1 MKHRS
6 KKPLIIVLSCL
17 AALLIAAACL
27 WFFWLKDLWAAAG
40 ASPVYVQSVAEIAGL
55 NLGSLPRYSGVVE
68 PQATYSIQKDDTKT
82 VAEIYVTEGDQV
94 NPGDALFRYDT
105 EELQLQLDQA
115 ELDLEGIENQITTL
129 ENQKDDLEDEKKK
142 ASEDEQYSYTVQI
155 QAVELQ
161 IKTQEYNSD
170 TKQQEIDKLEDSIN
184 NAEVFSEVEGVIRE
198 VNETPATDANGQQ
211 KPFITIL
218 SSGEFRVKGTI
229 SELNIGSLYQGQ
241 AVTVHSRVDESVWQG
256 VVDTIET
263 EPTSDQNNGGVVYY
277 GVDGGQQSSKYNF
290 YVTLS
295 SREGLILGQ
304 HVYIQPDLGL
314 EAQPEGLWLPS
325 FYIAHDEDG
334 SFVWAQSEDGTLEK
348 RSVILGDYDSGND
361 RYEIRSG
368 VEEGDFIAQPKE
380 DLIEG
385 APTTSNMA
393 DVPVEDP
400 SLDDGSA
407 GGVPE
412 GSVDGGTA
420 DGGTM
425 DGGAVDPGMAVPYDA
440 GEEAS
445 FSEDGTVSGTEE
457 YSEDG
462 TVDEGDTSMED
473 TLDGSP
479 MEGLAR

>member
-1 MKHRS
+1 MTQRS
-6 KKPLIIVLSCL
+6 CSFN
-17 AALLIAAACL
+17 
-27 WFFWLKDLWAAAG
+27 W
-40 ASPVYVQSVAEIAGL
+40 
-55 NLGSLPRYSGVVE
+55 
-68 PQATYSIQKDDTKT
+68 T
-82 VAEIYVTEGDQV
+82 
-94 NPGDALFRYDT
+94 
-105 EELQLQLDQA
+105 A
-115 ELDLEGIENQITTL
+115 ELDLVGIENQITTL

-263 EPTSDQNNGGVVYY
+263 EPTSDPEQWRRGLLWGGRRPAE
-277 GVDGGQQSSKYNF
+277 SKYNF

-295 SREGLILGQ
+295 SRDGLILGQ

-325 FYIAHDEDG
+325 FYIAP
-334 SFVWAQSEDGTLEK
+334 
-348 RSVILGDYDSGND
+348 R
-361 RYEIRSG
+361 
-368 VEEGDFIAQPKE
+368 
-380 DLIEG
+380 
-385 APTTSNMA
+385 
-393 DVPVEDP
+393 
-400 SLDDGSA
+400 
-407 GGVPE
+407 
-412 GSVDGGTA
+412 
-420 DGGTM
+420 
-425 DGGAVDPGMAVPYDA
+425 
-440 GEEAS
+440 
-445 FSEDGTVSGTEE
+445 
-457 YSEDG
+457 
-462 TVDEGDTSMED
+462 
-473 TLDGSP
+473 
-479 MEGLAR
+479 